1 MAGYIGSKS
10 SVTLVDGYSEAE
22 ADAEFVAKSTTGN
35 LTLDVSGDI
44 ILDADGGDVVISDAG
59 TEIAHLSN
67 SNSDFKIESK
77 VSDKDMIFRGNDGGS
92 GVTALTLDMSD
103 AGSAIFNNKIK
114 VGNTTLTGA
123 SLSENGDF
131 TFDMG
136 GDIILDADG
145 GDIRFS
151 DGGTQFG
158 KFTNSSGDFVISS
171 SVNDKDI
178 IFKGA
183 DGGSDI
189 TAIKIDMS
197 AGGAVNMPIQP
208 AFLAQGDGQTGFPL
222 STATTIDFET
232 EVFDQ
237 GANFSSNTFT
247 APVTGRYLFACM
259 VYARNLDIGTNYYQ
273 LQLVTSNRTITAGL
287 GTSGYNADM
296 LYFPFSIS
304 LLVDMDFDDTAVL
317 KMDVGS
323 GGANQLIVESQTYF
337 SGYLVA

>member
-1 MAGYIGSKS
+1 MAGYIGSKASVVS
-10 SVTLVDGYSEAE
+10 SGAERKKTFTITGATTSLTGLNYTVGKVHVFQNGVRLVDGTDYTATNGTTITLTVAAQSGDNVVVISQAAFQV
-22 ADAEFVAKSTTGN
+22 ADALLTSGGTMTGALVANAGVTVDTM
-35 LTLDVSGDI
+35 TLDAATLTATGDLNFNVAGNM
-44 ILDADGGDVVISDAG
+44 ILDADGGNIFFNDNNTTFG
-59 TEIAHLSN
+59 KMQN
-67 SNSDFKIESK
+67 SSSDFVIESS
-77 VSDKDMIFRGNDGGS
+77 VQDKDLIFKGNDGGS
-92 GVTALTLDMSD
+92 V
-103 AGSAIFNNKIK
+103 
-114 VGNTTLTGA
+114 
-123 SLSENGDF
+123 
-131 TFDMG
+131 
-136 GDIILDADG
+136 
-145 GDIRFS
+145 
-151 DGGTQFG
+151 
-158 KFTNSSGDFVISS
+158 
-171 SVNDKDI
+171 
-178 IFKGA
+178 
-183 DGGSDI
+183 I